1 MKYITSQNFLLIILV
16 SACGVF
22 ASGSLL
28 VSRDEFQ
35 PLAIGSLVVIFVSL
49 LVLGVGRAKARSPKP
64 LVAEAERQ
72 ARSGRK
78 LAISDPIHGAL
89 ARWYFELRLEEEARR
104 SRRYGKP
111 MAVLTVR
118 GISDAAGLPSG
129 SVQAGPADSLVKVA
143 LECARTTDL
152 VGMLDFNSL
161 AICLTETDRVGAFS
175 LLKRMMARL
184 DDKDCVVGVAMAPQD
199 EGDAEELL
207 ELAER
212 RSAPWRK
219 RPVDSGT
226 KAA

>member
-1 MKYITSQNFLLIILV
+1 MPP
-16 SACGVF
+16 AC
-22 ASGSLL
+22 
-28 VSRDEFQ
+28 R
-35 PLAIGSLVVIFVSL
+35 
-49 LVLGVGRAKARSPKP
+49 
-64 LVAEAERQ
+64 VAACKR
-72 ARSGRK
+72 
-78 LAISDPIHGAL
+78 
-89 ARWYFELRLEEEARR
+89 
-104 SRRYGKP
+104 
-111 MAVLTVR
+111 
-118 GISDAAGLPSG
+118 
-129 SVQAGPADSLVKVA
+129 GPADSLVKVA